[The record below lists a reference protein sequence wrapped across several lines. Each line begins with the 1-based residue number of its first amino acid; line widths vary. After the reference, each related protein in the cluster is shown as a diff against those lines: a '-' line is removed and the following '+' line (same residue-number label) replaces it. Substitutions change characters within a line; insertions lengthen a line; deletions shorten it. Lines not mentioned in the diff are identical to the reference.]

1 MPFCPSLLFFRL
13 LQYVHRRGCG
23 MFLTLPS
30 CSSIHTISKGQD
42 ELGRIAITM
51 MMDRQE
57 QIEYILDHFQSP
69 RHRGPL
75 DPADVIMPGGNP
87 GCGDIVTVYLRVNP
101 ETNHIAAVS
110 FEGEGCTISQAAA
123 SILMEKMQDA
133 SLNEVDALDY
143 NDMIDEL
150 GREVVSTRPRCA
162 TLALG
167 TLKAA
172 VKKYRIDQRKA
183 QGETHEIG
191 DAPTHFEI

>member
-1 MPFCPSLLFFRL
+1 
-13 LQYVHRRGCG
+13 
-23 MFLTLPS
+23 
-30 CSSIHTISKGQD
+30 
-42 ELGRIAITM
+42 

-69 RHRGPL
+69 RNRGPL

-87 GCGDIVTVYLRVNP
+87 GCGDMVTIYLRVDP
-101 ETNHIAAVS
+101 ETNRIAAVS

-133 SLNEVDALDY
+133 SLNDVDALDY
-143 NDMIDEL
+143 HDMIDEL

-183 QGETHEIG
+183 QGETHEIE
-191 DAPTHFEI
+191 DVPTHFEI